1 MRIAFPVKY
10 GTGLD
15 DEIEEHF
22 GRARF
27 YAIVEVDENGEIVK
41 FSSREVPFSEH
52 GPGDIPNWLKSFDVN
67 TVIAW
72 GMGQKA
78 VDFFNKLGIN
88 VITGATGRLRDVIDD
103 FINGSL
109 KTEEWNH
116 ECGHENGGNC
126 H

>member
-27 YAIVEVDENGEIVK
+27 YAIVEVDGNGEVIK
-41 FSSREVPFSEH
+41 FSSKEVPFTEH
-52 GPGDIPNWLKSFDVN
+52 GPGDIPNWLKSFEVD
-67 TVIAW
+67 TVIAR

-88 VITGATGRLRDVIDD
+88 VIIGANGRLKDVIHD
-103 FINGSL
+103 FIHGSL
-109 KTEEWNH
+109 KTEEWDH
-116 ECGHENGGNC
+116 ECSHENSGNC